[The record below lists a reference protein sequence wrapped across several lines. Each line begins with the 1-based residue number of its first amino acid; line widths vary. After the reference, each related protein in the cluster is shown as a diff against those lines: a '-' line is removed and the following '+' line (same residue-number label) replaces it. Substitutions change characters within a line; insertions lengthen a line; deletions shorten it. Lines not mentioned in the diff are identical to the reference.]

1 MPEEKKTT
9 TNINLP
15 LIDPDDY
22 NTIKVVDFIQGI
34 QGESQDS
41 AFNIIDAAFATKQD
55 KITVNPVEDTTLKA
69 RKLKINGV
77 VYKVSG
83 DIDQIDSAISSTSEN
98 PVQNKVIY
106 AALQNK
112 TSTSDVQTMI
122 DNAIT
127 NKINQGY

>member
-112 TSTSDVQTMI
+112 TSTLDVQTMI